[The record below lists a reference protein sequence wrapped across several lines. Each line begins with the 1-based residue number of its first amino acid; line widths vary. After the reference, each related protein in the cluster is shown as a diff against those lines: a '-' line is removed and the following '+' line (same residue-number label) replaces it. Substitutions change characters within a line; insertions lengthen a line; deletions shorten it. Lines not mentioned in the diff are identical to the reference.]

1 MIYNSNRVFDADNS
15 NRGLQLLHL
24 SPQPDSSF
32 LPSNWREDD
41 LEYYLQEASSNPLT
55 IDRIRTPIA
64 ERIRDIE
71 EYDGVVIGGA
81 SHNVRDNLLFFKDI
95 QSSVRE
101 AIDKKVP
108 VLGFCLGHQ
117 LMGHEFGAKIE
128 KGRYGP
134 EIGIVDIQ
142 KTQSGRMNDLLLHL
156 PDHFESCSNHAD
168 VVTRLP
174 AGSTELAHNAYAN
187 QIVEY
192 APNAWGVQFHPERGK
207 RTMHAIYR
215 TKLEGE
221 ERRQT
226 LDKLRTVD
234 LSVSRGILQNYISTV
249 RDQHLRVAVQKDPL
263 IEAGPILSS
272 PYAINP

>member
-1 MIYNSNRVFDADNS
+1 MKNTFNREFNANDS
-15 NRGLQLLHL
+15 TSGLQLLHL
-24 SPQPDSSF
+24 SPQPDTSF
-32 LPSNWREDD
+32 LPSDWREND
-41 LEYYLQEASSNPLT
+41 LEFYLQEASSNPLT
-55 IDRIRTPIA
+55 IDRIRTPIV

-81 SHNVRDNLLFFKDI
+81 SHNVRDNLSFFKDI

-101 AIDKKVP
+101 AIDKKIP

-117 LMGHEFGAKIE
+117 LMGHEFGATIE

-142 KTQSGRMNDLLLHL
+142 KTQSGQMNDLLLHL

-192 APNAWGVQFHPERGK
+192 APNTWGVQFHPERRK
-207 RTMHAIYR
+207 RTMRTIYQ

-226 LDKLRTVD
+226 LDKLRTLD

-249 RDQHLRVAVQKDPL
+249 RNQHLYSVLLTP
-263 IEAGPILSS
+263 
-272 PYAINP
+272 